1 MRQRSF
7 PYLILCLLTIASVSD
22 AVENHRG
29 IILRPLTPPCSAD
42 CTNLYLQS
50 DSLSPILYLT
60 GSYLSN
66 EYIGSYVQVTG
77 FSVNCNGCPSFLI
90 TQPIVVL
97 VPASVKN
104 NEELPSSDFLLK
116 QNYPNPFNP
125 ATEIEYSIPAE
136 GILNVSIYSELGEKI
151 ETLVSQL
158 QSAGRHTVEWNGARF
173 PSGMYFAVVSWN
185 RKDGHSLRQTTPM
198 LLLK

>member
-7 PYLILCLLTIASVSD
+7 PYLILCLLTIASVAA

-29 IILRPLTPPCSAD
+29 IILRPLTPPCSGD

-97 VPASVKN
+97 VPASIKN

-125 ATEIEYSIPAE
+125 ATQIEYSIPAE
-136 GILNVSIYSELGEKI
+136 GIMNVSIYSELGEKI

-158 QSAGRHTVEWNGARF
+158 QSAGRHTVEWNGTRF
-173 PSGMYFAVVSWN
+173 PSGLYFAVVSWN
-185 RKDGHSLRQTTPM
+185 PKNGLSLRRATPM

>member
-1 MRQRSF
+1 MRQRSL
-7 PYLILCLLTIASVSD
+7 PYLVVCLLAIASVCG

-29 IILRPLTPPCSAD
+29 IILRPLTPPCSGD
-42 CTNLYLQS
+42 CTNLYLQP
-50 DSLSPILYLT
+50 DSVSPILYLT

-66 EYIGSYVQVTG
+66 GYIGSYVEVTG

-104 NEELPSSDFLLK
+104 IEEVPPSNFLLK

-125 ATEIEYSIPAE
+125 TTEIAYSIPAE
-136 GILNVSIYSELGEKI
+136 GMMNVSIYSELGEKI
-151 ETLVSQL
+151 ETLVSRL
-158 QSAGRHTVEWNGARF
+158 QSAGLHTVEWNGTRF
-173 PSGMYFAVVSWN
+173 PSGLYFAVVSWN
-185 RKDGHSLRQTTPM
+185 RKDGFYLRRATPM

>member
-1 MRQRSF
+1 MKRHVLQ
-7 PYLILCLLTIASVSD
+7 YLILCLFTIASVSE

-29 IILRPLTPPCSAD
+29 IILRPLTPPCSGD

-50 DSLSPILYLT
+50 DSASQILYLT

-77 FSVNCNGCPSFLI
+77 FPIYCNGCPTFLI

-97 VPASVKN
+97 SPASVN
-104 NEELPSSDFLLK
+104 TIQDLPPTSFLLK

-125 ATEIEYSIPAE
+125 ATAIEYLIPSE
-136 GILNVSIYSELGEKI
+136 GIIILSVYSALGEKI
-151 ETLVSQL
+151 ETLVSRRE
-158 QSAGRHTVEWNGARF
+158 SAGLHRVEWNGARF
-173 PSGMYFAVVSWN
+173 PSGLYFAVLSWN
-185 RKDGHSLRQTTPM
+185 PKDGLYLRQATSM
-198 LLLK
+198 LLVK